1 MKERLSKIRINTKAV
16 SLYLAV
22 CLFAVASW
30 AQVDETDDHHVD
42 GVENTQ
48 QLIAVLPK
56 SRLAPHLRASQIEL
70 PRTERP
76 AAGWS
81 GYEEAAGVLIAGY
94 VAPAPP
100 DLMRQIRWSRQP
112 DGSHIG
118 AIELRSKDAKSL
130 RVRFT
135 GDFGRNGEELRVYDP
150 KGGSA
155 FGPYSLPMMDE
166 EGNWWTTIIFGDR
179 IGLEFYVPAEVDKP
193 QLPEISG
200 IVYNFEGYDAI
211 IGDSE
216 FHPAGCAHR
225 DVACE
230 ADWRDTEARGVC
242 MLATVL
248 ANGNVS
254 GFCSGA
260 TLNRNPSDFA
270 PVIMTANHCVGTQ
283 ASANA
288 TAFVWNFQ
296 NTTCNGTP
304 PNPNT
309 LPRSTGS
316 ILLKRHAGS
325 DWNLLGSYEQLGTN
339 FYLGWTSSGSWSSGS
354 AATGIHHPGGT
365 FKRISFG
372 SLLQADDDRC
382 FCPAGVTTCDT
393 NQGCFLADVWSV
405 SYTTGFTAP
414 GSSGSPLMDGNRQV
428 RGTLSGGPNDCA
440 TSRYGRLSDA
450 FVNVRYY
457 IFEMANPTFV
467 NAGVAGDGANN
478 QGNSERGTAANPFN
492 QVYEATF
499 CVPTGGTVRIVPG
512 SYNQRFTV
520 WRAMTLMREGS
531 SGVVRI
537 GAP

>member
-1 MKERLSKIRINTKAV
+1 MKKRWYSTLLNRKSSGVIFAACLLAGTAV
-16 SLYLAV
+16 SQEKIEEEHY
-22 CLFAVASW
+22 
-30 AQVDETDDHHVD
+30 VD
-42 GVENTQ
+42 GIENAQ
-48 QLIAVLPK
+48 QVIAGLPK
-56 SRLAPHLRASQIEL
+56 SRVAPDLRASQIEL

-76 AAGWS
+76 APGWS
-81 GYEEAAGVLIAGY
+81 GYEEVAGILVAGY

-100 DLMRQIRWSRQP
+100 DLMRSIRWTRLP

-118 AIELRSKDAKSL
+118 AIELRSQDAKSL

-135 GDFGRNGEELRVYDP
+135 GDFGRNGESLMVYDP

-179 IGLEFYVPAEVDKP
+179 IGLEFFVPPGVDKP

-200 IVYNFEGYDAI
+200 IVYNFAGYDVVL
-211 IGDSE
+211 GDSD
-216 FHPAGCAHR
+216 FHPAGCTHR

-230 ADWRDTEARGVC
+230 AAWRDTEARGVC
-242 MLATVL
+242 MLATVSGS
-248 ANGNVS
+248 GNVS

-283 ASANA
+283 TSANA
-288 TAFVWNFQ
+288 TAFVWLFQ
-296 NTTCNGTP
+296 NSTCNGTP
-304 PNPNT
+304 PNPNN
-309 LPRSTGS
+309 LPRSVGS
-316 ILLKRHAGS
+316 ILLKRHSGS

-393 NQGCFLADVWSV
+393 SQGCFFADVWSV
-405 SYTTGFTAP
+405 RYTTGFTQP
-414 GSSGSPLMDGNRQV
+414 GSSGSPLMDGDRRV
-428 RGTLSGGPNDCA
+428 RGTLTGGPNDCA
-440 TSRYGRLSDA
+440 TSRYGRLSEGY
-450 FVNVRYY
+450 VNVRYY
-457 IFEMANPTFV
+457 LFQMANPTYV
-467 NAGVAGDGANN
+467 NAGVAGDGTNN
-478 QGNSERGTAANPFN
+478 NGNSERGTSANPFN

-512 SYNQRFTV
+512 NYNQRFRV
-520 WRAMTLMREGS
+520 WRAMTLVREGS
-531 SGVVRI
+531 SGIVRI